1 MERWSSGLRHTLGK
15 RARLTASA
23 GSNPVLSAT
32 DAIYCGFE
40 IFQTQHIVSFF
51 FSTQFFDPFL
61 GQNWVKIAYD
71 IYFFTS
77 AAVNF
82 SWIVALTNFFALTIF
97 EMLIFRDVVGCRVDE
112 INFICS
118 IREDIAVSFNTK
130 ATKNFN
136 IQGAK

>member
-61 GQNWVKIAYD
+61 GQNCIRIKKFRSIFTFSNG
-71 IYFFTS
+71 IYFLFG
-77 AAVNF
+77 
-82 SWIVALTNFFALTIF
+82 VARYSEIKPIIKQSVKDFGGNLVA
-97 EMLIFRDVVGCRVDE
+97 RDSQ
-112 INFICS
+112 INP
-118 IREDIAVSFNTK
+118 K
-130 ATKNFN
+130 K
-136 IQGAK
+136 Q